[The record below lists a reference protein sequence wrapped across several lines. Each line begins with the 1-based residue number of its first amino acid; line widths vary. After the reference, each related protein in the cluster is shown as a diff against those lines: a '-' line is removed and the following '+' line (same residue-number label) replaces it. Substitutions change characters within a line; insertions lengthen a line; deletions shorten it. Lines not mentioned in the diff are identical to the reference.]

1 MPDIDD
7 IYIHVRGMHVF
18 YCADQYIA
26 HLTLRYS
33 LMGG

>member
-18 YCADQYIA
+18 CIADQHLA
-26 HLTLRYS
+26 HLMLRYN
-33 LMGG
+33 LLGG